1 MKSVDRKPL
10 NIALQGGGSH
20 GAFTWG
26 VLDRFLE
33 ADCFDFEGI
42 VGTSAGA
49 MNAAALAYGL
59 KTGGPEKAREALTA
73 YWEAMMKVGAFAPW
87 PSMIDRMIGDGNIK
101 YSPAFAFSDAL
112 TKVMSPYALNPLG
125 YNPIEPI
132 ISKVVDFDALRASGP
147 GPKLFLC
154 ATNVMNGRVKVF
166 QGDEL
171 SVESVLASACLPFM
185 YHAVEIDGEYYWDGG
200 YMGNPPLFPIF
211 YNCDC
216 RDVLVVQITPI
227 NLSELPTDS
236 TSIFDRINGLSFNSS
251 LMREMRVVNFISD
264 LVRRGIDDG
273 GRLKEVFIH
282 TIDTEE
288 TMNKLGASSQANL
301 DRKFI
306 GGLFERGRE
315 QADVFLSAHFDK
327 VGVESS
333 TDIEE
338 KFM

>member
-1 MKSVDRKPL
+1 
-10 NIALQGGGSH
+10 
-20 GAFTWG
+20 
-26 VLDRFLE
+26 
-33 ADCFDFEGI
+33 
-42 VGTSAGA
+42 
-49 MNAAALAYGL
+49 
-59 KTGGPEKAREALTA
+59 
-73 YWEAMMKVGAFAPW
+73 MKVGAFAPW

-101 YSPAFAFSDAL
+101 YSPAFAFGDAL

-132 ISKVVDFDALRASGP
+132 ISKVVDFDVLRTSET

-166 QGDEL
+166 QGEEL
-171 SVESVLASACLPFM
+171 SVDSVLASACLPFM
-185 YHAVEIDGEYYWDGG
+185 YHAVEIGGEYYWDGG

-227 NLSELPTDS
+227 NLSELPTES

-273 GRLKEVFIH
+273 GRLKEVFVH

-306 GGLFERGRE
+306 GGLFDRGRE
-315 QADVFLSAHFDK
+315 QADVFLSDHFDK
-327 VGVESS
+327 VGVKSS
-333 TDIEE
+333 TDIDE